1 MVTFAVL
8 FFFFLR
14 GGDDLRNAYHSY
26 LRMCIYNF
34 LCSKLWKIL
43 LEMTFSKWF
52 CVCVWFLEVNSIYS

>member
-1 MVTFAVL
+1 MVTFAV